1 VAIPQLLHQK
11 NFWEMILRIYD
22 MAKPKYMENFF
33 CLEEVIKRNETT
45 NPWKIQ
51 GEEKYSKEYAEF

>member
-1 VAIPQLLHQK
+1 
-11 NFWEMILRIYD
+11 MILRIYD